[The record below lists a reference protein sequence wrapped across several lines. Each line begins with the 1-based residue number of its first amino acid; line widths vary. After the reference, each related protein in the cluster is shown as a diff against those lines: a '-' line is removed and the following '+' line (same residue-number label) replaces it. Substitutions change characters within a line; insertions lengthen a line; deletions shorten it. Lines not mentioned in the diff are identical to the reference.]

1 MPQYQSQIHI
11 PEISGISD
19 ADAVKINLNL
29 ISVQRLINIATLIV
43 FGFYLRGCKLSFKG
57 IGLYYNC
64 RRGGNADRR
73 NLIGDSALK
82 IPRKFLQLTNL
93 G

>member
-64 RRGGNADRR
+64 PQAKTSRLTPPPR
-73 NLIGDSALK
+73 
-82 IPRKFLQLTNL
+82 IPP
-93 G
+93 